1 MKNLTYHFEIQDM
14 LIQFV
19 AAFDDVVIGR
29 FNKNRQEKEQ
39 IKVRYVHAPKQR
51 VLLDIVNKAQNITLP
66 VIAINASSISRD
78 EERVFNK
85 LEGFIHPPSKVK
97 DEKTYSV
104 EVPMP
109 LPIDVSVSMSIL
121 ASFQSDIEQ
130 IISNFAPYCNPYVV
144 ISWRVP
150 DAFGYDTV
158 KEIRS
163 TVIWDG
169 SVALEYPVDIDSSS
183 KTRFIANTTF
193 TIKGW
198 LFPAA
203 PAERVENI
211 YFVDSNFRVA
221 SKLELDRDNYSSF
234 INQQYK
240 YDENSH
246 LLNEME
252 TVSISAVPQITNVL
266 TSELTEI
273 SGSHII
279 YPSINNTNSLILYGY
294 NFDLTK
300 NILLSSTSTK
310 IITSLP
316 LTSFDFVID
325 PYAPDMLDPAYD
337 LPSDLSD
344 VMFVH
349 GPSSYYAPI
358 TARPLSSSNY
368 TIVNKNIIK
377 ITLPQFTNYEPF
389 NIIVA
394 NDVGWDT
401 TKRIDVHLEAIGEY
415 YFKPIIALT
424 NNRYYWQSVN
434 NWYLDKEGTRKIL
447 VYPNQYT
454 RVTIL
459 CADNAWINLDHP
471 AYVNPYSIN
480 LINSNLTIYSNNSAN
495 FASIVNLDSTSTV
508 TLTGNATFN
517 K

>member
-39 IKVRYVHAPKQR
+39 IKVRYLHAPKQR

-66 VIAINASSISRD
+66 VIAINATSISRD

-85 LEGFIHPPSKVK
+85 LEGFIHPPSKVNN
-97 DEKTYSV
+97 EKTYSV
-104 EVPMP
+104 DVPMP
-109 LPIDVSVSMSIL
+109 LPIDVSVSMSII

-163 TVIWDG
+163 TVLWDG
-169 SVALEYPVDIDSSS
+169 SVALEYPVDIEASS

-211 YFVDSNFRVA
+211 YFVDSNFRVS

-234 INQQYK
+234 LNDQYK
-240 YDENSH
+240 YDESSH
-246 LLNEME
+246 LLNEIE

-266 TSELTEI
+266 TTELTEI
-273 SGSHII
+273 SGYHIL
-279 YPSINNTNSLILYGY
+279 YPSPNNNTLILYGY

-316 LTSFDFVID
+316 LTSFDFVVD

-337 LPSDLSD
+337 NPSDLSD
-344 VMFVH
+344 TMFNH

-377 ITLPQFTNYEPF
+377 INLPQFTNYEPF
-389 NIIVA
+389 NIILS
-394 NDVGWDT
+394 NDVGWDST
-401 TKRIDVHLEAIGEY
+401 INVNVQLEVIGVV
-415 YFKPIIALT
+415 FFHPVVVLT
-424 NNRYYWQSVN
+424 NNRYYWQSSN
-434 NWYLDKEGTRKIL
+434 NWYLDADKTRKA
-447 VYPNQYT
+447 VAYPNQHT

-459 CADNAWINLDHP
+459 CANNAWIDLDHP
-471 AYVNPYSIN
+471 GYVNPYSIN

-495 FASIVNLDSTSTV
+495 FASIVYLDSTSTV